1 MPLTR
6 YRRNGAEM
14 QLEKSWGFLLHD
26 QPQAIE
32 LVGRLICGLAHHRGS
47 GDDSALLFV
56 NHAPRGPHLLQ
67 IYRNTNWPAAGR
79 VSTGHRGLSH
89 KSVGN
94 RNENCCIQIGFD
106 INCMSVIIQSKC
118 AMGTPNLLHFQI
130 NPHSGVPVYRQMMD
144 QVKYYVA
151 SGVLRAG
158 DQLPS
163 IRELAQRLAV
173 NPTTVVKTYCELE
186 HEQVIE
192 MRHGKGAFV
201 AESGARLSAK
211 EREQALR
218 RLARQL
224 IVEAKQMGAAK
235 ETLMR
240 VVKDEMEDILGPE

>member
-1 MPLTR
+1 
-6 YRRNGAEM
+6 
-14 QLEKSWGFLLHD
+14 
-26 QPQAIE
+26 
-32 LVGRLICGLAHHRGS
+32 
-47 GDDSALLFV
+47 
-56 NHAPRGPHLLQ
+56 
-67 IYRNTNWPAAGR
+67 
-79 VSTGHRGLSH
+79 
-89 KSVGN
+89 
-94 RNENCCIQIGFD
+94 
-106 INCMSVIIQSKC
+106 
-118 AMGTPNLLHFQI
+118 MGTPNLLHFQI

-163 IRELAQRLAV
+163 IRELAQRLTV

-240 VVKDEMEDILGPE
+240 VVKDEMEEILGTE